1 MAVVPVCYK
10 IPCKDHTLSNQN
22 PVRQHERF
30 LPCACSGP
38 AQGDSF
44 FSISSYLQK
53 NWPAIPA
60 TSGVL
65 VKVQAR
71 GRKNASNGTIDGR
84 HLHKIHRTRRE
95 NLSVVCCS
103 SESGA
108 NEKHLSLLDSYFGKL
123 QDNVSE
129 PSSDSCNER
138 TDLMDANVQI
148 NLKDEL
154 EYLNAYLNKLDKDAT
169 LENNVASAFD
179 DEPTEENP
187 IVKPISVSK
196 ESRRDS
202 EERLRSFRKLRNK
215 DVGSGS
221 RRSEALEQNCETS
234 DFYLIGT
241 LASINIA
248 VFLFEIASPVRNSEF
263 ALFSL
268 PLLYGAKINDLILVG
283 EWWRLVTPMFLHS
296 GAFHVVL
303 GSWSLLTF
311 GPEVCRGYGSITFF
325 LIYVLG
331 GISGNLTS
339 FLHTPEPAVGG
350 TGPVFAIIGAWLIY
364 QNQNKDVISKDDFD
378 RMFQKAVI
386 TTGVSF
392 ILSHF
397 GPIDD
402 WTHLGAVL
410 TGIVYGFFTCASLQL
425 DDASSRSGQDEGIAL
440 VKRQADPCKSL
451 IIFTIS
457 ILFLSSLL
465 FFVEPPL
472 ETVVLEDFVQL

>member
-1 MAVVPVCYK
+1 MAVVPLCYK

-71 GRKNASNGTIDGR
+71 GRKNTSNGTIDVR
-84 HLHKIHRTRRE
+84 RLHKIHRTRRE

-138 TDLMDANVQI
+138 TDLLDANVQI

-154 EYLNAYLNKLDKDAT
+154 EYLNAYLDKLDQDAT

-179 DEPTEENP
+179 DEATEENP

-196 ESRRDS
+196 ESRIDS

-221 RRSEALEQNCETS
+221 RRSEAFEQNCETS

-248 VFLFEIASPVRNSEF
+248 VFLFEIASPVRNSEL

-283 EWWRLVTPMFLHS
+283 EWWRLVTPMFL
-296 GAFHVVL
+296 
-303 GSWSLLTF
+303 
-311 GPEVCRGYGSITFF
+311 
-325 LIYVLG
+325 
-331 GISGNLTS
+331 
-339 FLHTPEPAVGG
+339 
-350 TGPVFAIIGAWLIY
+350 GPVFAIIGAWLIY
-364 QNQNKDVISKDDFD
+364 QNQNKDVTSKDDFD
-378 RMFQKAVI
+378 RIFQKAVI

-440 VKRQADPCKSL
+440 VKRHADPCKSL

-472 ETVVLEDFVQL
+472 ETVVLEDSVQL

>member
-1 MAVVPVCYK
+1 MAVVPLCYK

-71 GRKNASNGTIDGR
+71 GRKNAANGTIDVR
-84 HLHKIHRTRRE
+84 RLHKIHRTRRE

-138 TDLMDANVQI
+138 TDLMDANV
-148 NLKDEL
+148 KEL
-154 EYLNAYLNKLDKDAT
+154 IKFFYVPSDAT

-179 DEPTEENP
+179 DEATEENP
-187 IVKPISVSK
+187 IVKPTSVSK
-196 ESRRDS
+196 ESRIDS

-248 VFLFEIASPVRNSEF
+248 VFLFEIASPVRNSEL

-350 TGPVFAIIGAWLIY
+350 TGP
-364 QNQNKDVISKDDFD
+364 
-378 RMFQKAVI
+378 KAVI

-472 ETVVLEDFVQL
+472 ETVVLEDSVQL